1 MSQNAHLQM
10 LFDIRTADEGG
21 PVPGKSELS
30 AHLQSR
36 LNAVGDK
43 AFSEFAY
50 VQQVASKK
58 WGAERTAHFGEV
70 LRRYRVLPKPVRKTC
85 WQQATEAVLRLPAE
99 WQSPLLDVIAISK
112 AGRKKKGIRLW
123 SAAHMLNVARAL
135 NRWACF
141 CRETATSTLPTGAS
155 LDRFGQHL
163 IRETSDGLQMTTRSA
178 ADYLARVL
186 SGIECIEEGFASSAC
201 AFVSE
206 DWCRRAQSLGSTTKT
221 GSQLVSAVTLYDL
234 GFEHIETAKSQA
246 QRGLSAARLFRN
258 GLILALGVALPQ
270 RARALRCLCFGN
282 TVELPDAHSVHVKI
296 PAAML
301 KLPEARKLGAPFE
314 RNFVNPRL
322 AAALM
327 EYQRS
332 FRPIFDEGD
341 VLFPSVMCRHVAI
354 SEKQISRLT
363 GDMTQKAFGV
373 RIPIHRVRDNVAT
386 DASEQMR
393 AGGRAAAS
401 LLGHRSEKTVA
412 RHYDHSDG
420 LAAANA
426 FGELLASYRVSSV
439 ALEI

>member
-1 MSQNAHLQM
+1 MSPNAHLQ
-10 LFDIRTADEGG
+10 LLLDIRTADEDG

-36 LNAVGDK
+36 LNAAGDK
-43 AFSEFAY
+43 ALSEFAY
-50 VQQVASKK
+50 VQWVASKK

-70 LRRYRVLPKPVRKTC
+70 LRRYRVFPKPARKTC

-99 WQSPLLDVIAISK
+99 WQSPLLDLIAISK
-112 AGRKKKGIRLW
+112 AGQKKKDVRLW
-123 SAAHMLNVARAL
+123 SAAHMLNVATAL

-163 IRETSDGLQMTTRSA
+163 IRETSDGLQMTARSA

-186 SGIECIEEGFASSAC
+186 SGMERIEEGFASSAC

-221 GSQLVSAVTLYDL
+221 GSQLVSAVALYDL
-234 GFEHIETAKSQA
+234 GFEHIEKAKAQA
-246 QRGLSAARLFRN
+246 QRGLGAARLFRN
-258 GLILALGVALPQ
+258 GLILAFGAALPQ
-270 RARALRCLCFGN
+270 RARALSCLSFGTTLELPIAN
-282 TVELPDAHSVHVKI
+282 TVQVKI
-296 PAAML
+296 TAAML
-301 KLPEARKLGAPFE
+301 KLPQARKLGAPFE
-314 RNFVNPRL
+314 RSFVNPRL
-322 AAALM
+322 ANALT
-327 EYQRS
+327 EYQRN
-332 FRPIFDEGD
+332 FRPIFDEGNA
-341 VLFPSVMCRHVAI
+341 LFPSVKCRNVAI
-354 SEKQISRLT
+354 SEKQIGRLT
-363 GDMTQKAFGV
+363 GDMTQKEFGV

-401 LLGHRSEKTVA
+401 LLGHRSENTVA
-412 RHYDHSDG
+412 RHYDHSEG
-420 LAAANA
+420 VAAASA
-426 FGELLASYRVSSV
+426 FGELLASHRVSGV